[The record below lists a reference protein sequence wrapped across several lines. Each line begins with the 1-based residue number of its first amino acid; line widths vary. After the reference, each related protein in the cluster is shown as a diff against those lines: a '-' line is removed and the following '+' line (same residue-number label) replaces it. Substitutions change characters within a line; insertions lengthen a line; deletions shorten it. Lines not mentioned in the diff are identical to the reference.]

1 MKFRGIWLPLVAAA
15 LAVPGA
21 AWAQEDDEPR
31 PGIIGVMFDD
41 SGDDDGVRIVEVRR
55 GSPAARAGV
64 EAGDVIV
71 RWNGRDA
78 DEAFETPRDLHA
90 GDSVRLHIRRADGG
104 EREVVVVAQP
114 RPATRV
120 AVRRGGDGP
129 VVIVNGDSMH
139 IALEALTTHLD
150 SMQIPL
156 EAITMRI
163 DSLQGRLLEL
173 NDGRLRVQMDSL
185 VHLFRD
191 SAHVFMQRMPNM
203 EVRILGPELEAMRL
217 EGDLSEL
224 ELEAF
229 DLENEGFHLENE
241 AVLMERPFFMELG
254 RRAAAGAELAEM
266 NQGLSRYFGNLRNGA
281 LVIDVSPET
290 PAARAGLQAGDV
302 IVRAGGR
309 EVNDPEDVRS
319 ALTRAEDGRVAL
331 EVVRQGR
338 RRELSLEWDGRNR
351 IIRRELVPTRAPV
364 RGRAPRAVPAPP
376 DEN

>member
-1 MKFRGIWLPLVAAA
+1 
-15 LAVPGA
+15 
-21 AWAQEDDEPR
+21 
-31 PGIIGVMFDD
+31 
-41 SGDDDGVRIVEVRR
+41 VEVRR
-55 GSPAARAGV
+55 GSPADRAGV
-64 EAGDVIV
+64 QAGDVIV

-78 DEAFETPRDLHA
+78 DEAFDRPRDLHA
-90 GDSVRLHIRRADGG
+90 GDSVRLHIRRRDGG

-114 RPATRV
+114 RPVTRV

-129 VVIVNGDSMH
+129 LVIVNGDSMQ
-139 IALEALTTHLD
+139 IPLDAITMRLD
-150 SMQIPL
+150 SLQIPL

-163 DSLQGRLLEL
+163 DSLQGRLMEL

-191 SAHVFMQRMPNM
+191 SAHVFMERMPNM

-217 EGDLSEL
+217 EGLSDLEVGAFEL
-224 ELEAF
+224 ENEAF
-229 DLENEGFHLENE
+229 DLENEAFLIDQ
-241 AVLMERPFFMELG
+241 PFFMELG

-266 NQGLSRYFGNLRNGA
+266 NEGLSRYFGNLENGA

-309 EVNDPEDVRS
+309 EVSDPEDVRS
-319 ALTRAEDGRVAL
+319 ALTRAENGRVAL

-338 RRELSLEWDGRNR
+338 RQELSLEWDGRNR
-351 IIRRELVPTRAPV
+351 IIRRELAPTRARV
-364 RGRAPRAVPAPP
+364 RARAPRTPRPAPAP

>member
-1 MKFRGIWLPLVAAA
+1 MKFRGMWLPLVAAA
-15 LAVPGA
+15 LALPGA

-41 SGDDDGVRIVEVRR
+41 SDDDDGVRIVEVRR
-55 GSPAARAGV
+55 GSPADRAGV

-78 DEAFETPRDLHA
+78 DEAFERPRELRA
-90 GDSVRLHIRRADGG
+90 GDSVRLHIRRRDGG

-114 RPATRV
+114 RQATRV

-129 VVIVNGDSMH
+129 VVIVNGDS
-139 IALEALTTHLD
+139 IQIPLDALTMHLD

-163 DSLQGRLLEL
+163 DSLQTRLLEL
-173 NDGRLRVQMDSL
+173 DDGRLRVQMDSL

-191 SAHVFMQRMPNM
+191 SAHVFMERMPNM

-224 ELEAF
+224 EVDLSELDIEAV
-229 DLENEGFHLENE
+229 DLENEAF
-241 AVLMERPFFMELG
+241 LMEQPFFMELG

-266 NQGLSRYFGNLRNGA
+266 NEGLSRYFGNLENGA

-351 IIRRELVPTRAPV
+351 IIRRELAPARA
-364 RGRAPRAVPAPP
+364 RARARTAPPPP